1 VKKATIDANFL
12 LALIDKKDKW
22 HPKAKILAKTLR
34 KKKWE
39 VIYLDCVLNE
49 VISVLAKRLEE
60 RKESQ
65 DLVSLL
71 ESLENLVP
79 KEKVEWLYPN
89 VPDLYSN
96 IVKLIKEK
104 EGRLNFHDALIAL
117 FIKENNSKYLVSFDQ
132 DFDEVD
138 WIVRINHEGQIK

>member
-71 ESLENLVP
+71 
-79 KEKVEWLYPN
+79 
-89 VPDLYSN
+89 
-96 IVKLIKEK
+96 
-104 EGRLNFHDALIAL
+104 
-117 FIKENNSKYLVSFDQ
+117 
-132 DFDEVD
+132 
-138 WIVRINHEGQIK
+138 